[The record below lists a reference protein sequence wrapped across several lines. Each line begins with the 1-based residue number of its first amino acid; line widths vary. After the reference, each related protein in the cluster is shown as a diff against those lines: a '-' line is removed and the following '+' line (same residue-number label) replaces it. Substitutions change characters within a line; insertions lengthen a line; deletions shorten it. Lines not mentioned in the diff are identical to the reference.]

1 MFTLIFMLSN
11 TVAQDQNRKDGAKA
25 WGKLVSELMA
35 MKHPP
40 FGNDKENIFYILYNY
55 VKQTS

>member
-1 MFTLIFMLSN
+1 MPRN
-11 TVAQDQNRKDGAKA
+11 TVALDQNRKDGAKA
-25 WGKLVSELMA
+25 WGMLVSELMA

-40 FGNDKENIFYILYNY
+40 FGNEKENIFYILY